1 MDSARSWLSKLQ
13 PRDKNRLSTKKKDV
27 ISDETRNDNDNNTD
41 TSTQTD
47 EEDSTMSDTTKQKVA
62 AAKQYIENHY
72 KEQMKNLQERKER
85 RTILEKKLA
94 DGDVSEEDQNNLL
107 KYLEKKE
114 TEYMRLQRHKM
125 GADDF
130 ELLTMIGKGAFGEV
144 RVCREKTTGQP
155 YAMKKLKKSEMLRR
169 GQVEHVKAERNL
181 LAEVDSNCIV
191 KLYCSFQDEEY
202 LYLIMEYLPGGDMMT
217 LLMRKDTLTEDEARF
232 YVAETVLAIESIHK
246 HNYIHRDIK
255 PDNLLLDRFGHLRL
269 SDFGLCKPLDCS
281 NLQEDFSVASNA
293 NGGSQNADR
302 PKRTQQEQLQHWQK
316 NRRML
321 AYSTV
326 GTPDYIAPEVL
337 LKKGYGLECDWWS
350 LGAIMY
356 EMLVGYPP
364 FYSDDPM
371 STCRKIVNWK
381 THLKFPDEA
390 MLSLEAKDLIS
401 KLLCNVNQRLG
412 SNGADEI
419 KAHSWFE
426 GTDWDNIYEIEAAFI
441 PEVKDELDTQ
451 NFEKFDEQPDVLTQ
465 SSSRSG
471 PWRKMLSSKDVNFV
485 GYTYKNF
492 DIVNDCQVP
501 GMAELKK
508 KTNQSKR
515 PSIKTLFDSESEAS
529 DTSADTTPNDQR
541 VQGSFLNLLPSPLE
555 LSPKHE
561 KLIDYECG
569 KILKK
574 VVDVVDKAQA
584 KFCCCTRL
592 TDIN

>member
-1 MDSARSWLSKLQ
+1 MESARCWFSKWKSK
-13 PRDKNRLSTKKKDV
+13 DKLKSAKKETAGNGKDG
-27 ISDETRNDNDNNTD
+27 SKPL
-41 TSTQTD
+41 TS
-47 EEDSTMSDTTKQKVA
+47 EEVPSNVTKQKVA

-72 KEQMKNLQERKER
+72 KKQMRDLQERKER
-85 RTILEKKLA
+85 RDILEKKLA
-94 DGDVSEEDQNNLL
+94 DADVSEEEQSNLL

-125 GADDF
+125 NADDF
-130 ELLTMIGKGAFGEV
+130 EPLTMIGKGAFGEV
-144 RVCREKTTGQP
+144 RICKEKSTGHV

-255 PDNLLLDRFGHLRL
+255 PDNLLLDRNGHMKL

-281 NLQEDFSVASNA
+281 NLQEKDFSLA
-293 NGGSQNADR
+293 NSHSGALQSDGRPAA
-302 PKRTQQEQLQHWQK
+302 PKRTQQEQLQHWQR

-337 LKKGYGLECDWWS
+337 LKKGYGMECDWWS

-364 FYSDDPM
+364 FYSDEPM
-371 STCRKIVNWK
+371 STCRKIVNWR
-381 THLKFPDEA
+381 THLKFPEEA
-390 MLSLEAKDLIS
+390 KLSSEAKDLIS
-401 KLLCNVNQRLG
+401 KLLCNVDQRLG
-412 SNGADEI
+412 TKGAHEI
-419 KAHSWFE
+419 KAHLWFKGIE
-426 GTDWDNIYEIEAAFI
+426 WDKLYQMKAAFI
-441 PEVKDELDTQ
+441 PEVNDELDTQ
-451 NFEKFDEQPDVLTQ
+451 NFEKFEEVDNHINT
-465 SSSRSG
+465 SAKSG
-471 PWRKMLSSKDVNFV
+471 PWRKMLSSKDINFV

-492 DIVNDCQVP
+492 EIVNDNQLP
-501 GMAELKK
+501 GIAELKK
-508 KTNQSKR
+508 KSTKPKR
-515 PSIKTLFDSESEAS
+515 PSIKSLFEGESAEAAGES
-529 DTSADTTPNDQR
+529 
-541 VQGSFLNLLPSPLE
+541 VQGSFLNLLPPRAPKRESPE
-555 LSPKHE
+555 QPGRSK
-561 KLIDYECG
+561 
-569 KILKK
+569 
-574 VVDVVDKAQA
+574 
-584 KFCCCTRL
+584 
-592 TDIN
+592 

>member
-1 MDSARSWLSKLQ
+1 MDSAKSWFQKFQ
-13 PRDKNRLSTKKKDV
+13 PRDKLRASTKSKEPTLVDKEGMES
-27 ISDETRNDNDNNTD
+27 IS
-41 TSTQTD
+41 
-47 EEDSTMSDTTKQKVA
+47 EEEASNITKQRVA
-62 AAKQYIENHY
+62 AAKQYIEKHY
-72 KEQMKNLQERKER
+72 KEQMKSLQERRER
-85 RTILEKKLA
+85 RSVLEKKLA
-94 DGDVSEEDQNNLL
+94 DADVSEEDQNNLL
-107 KYLEKKE
+107 KFLEKKE

-130 ELLTMIGKGAFGEV
+130 DLLTMIGKGAFGEV
-144 RVCREKTTGQP
+144 RVCREKTTGHV

-281 NLQEDFSVASNA
+281 TLEEKDFEIVNQSSTSDEQSAA
-293 NGGSQNADR
+293 
-302 PKRTQQEQLQHWQK
+302 PKRSQQEQLQHWQK

-337 LKKGYGLECDWWS
+337 LKKGYSLECDWWS
-350 LGAIMY
+350 LGAIMF

-371 STCRKIVNWK
+371 STCRKIVNWR

-390 MLSLEAKDLIS
+390 KISSEAKDLIS
-401 KLLCNVNQRLG
+401 KLLCNVSHRLG
-412 SNGADEI
+412 SKGADEI
-419 KAHSWFE
+419 KAHPWFN
-426 GTDWDNIYEIEAAFI
+426 GIDWERIYQMEAAFI
-441 PEVKDELDTQ
+441 PEVNDDLDTQ
-451 NFEKFDEQPDVLTQ
+451 NFEKFEESDHHVHT
-465 SSSRSG
+465 SSKSG
-471 PWRKMLSSKDVNFV
+471 PWRKMLSSKDLNFV

-492 DIVNDCQVP
+492 EIVNDYQVP

-508 KTNQSKR
+508 KTNKPKR
-515 PSIKTLFDSESEAS
+515 PSIKSLFEEDSSSSEAASS
-529 DTSADTTPNDQR
+529 DQS
-541 VQGSFLNLLPSPLE
+541 VEGSFLNLLPPQLEVSQDQTDPSP
-555 LSPKHE
+555 PKM
-561 KLIDYECG
+561 L
-569 KILKK
+569 
-574 VVDVVDKAQA
+574 
-584 KFCCCTRL
+584 
-592 TDIN
+592 